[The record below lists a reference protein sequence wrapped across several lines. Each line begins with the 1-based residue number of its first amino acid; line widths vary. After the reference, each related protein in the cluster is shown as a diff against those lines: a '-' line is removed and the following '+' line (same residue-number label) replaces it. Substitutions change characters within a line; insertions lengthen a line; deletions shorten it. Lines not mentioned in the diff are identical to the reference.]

1 MKKKSLL
8 VAVLMAFV
16 LMLTAC
22 NKDDASGGVKT
33 GDASGKDQYKIV
45 VIAKSNNSEFWQTVN
60 AGAEEA
66 AKEENVNVTFQARPD
81 ETDIAGQVS
90 IVEDAINQGVDAIVL
105 APSDVD
111 ALIAVVDKADAAGI
125 PVITIDSKLNS
136 DTPKSH
142 VATDNEAAAVLAA
155 ENLAKAIGEEG
166 KVAIV
171 SFVAGAS
178 TAVAREQGF
187 ISKIKE
193 YPNIEIINTFY
204 SDADRNKAM
213 TITQDI
219 LTSTPDIKGIFGTNE
234 PSAVGVSLAVEQ
246 TGFQDKVTVVGFDSS
261 EDEIYA
267 INNGSMVGT
276 VVQNPFNM
284 GYSGVKQAVKVIKG
298 EEVEKVIDTGVTYVN
313 KENLE
318 SEEVQKLLNPLGK

>member
-1 MKKKSLL
+1 MKNKKFLL
-8 VAVLMAFV
+8 TILTLFV
-16 LMLTAC
+16 FILGAC
-22 NKDDASGGVKT
+22 SQEPSTQGDSESKAT
-33 GDASGKDQYKIV
+33 GKYKIV

-60 AGAEEA
+60 SGAEDA
-66 AKEENVNVTFQARPD
+66 AKEEGVNVTFQARPE

-90 IVEDAINQGVDAIVL
+90 IVEDAINQKVDAIVL

-111 ALIAVVDKADAAGI
+111 ALVSVVEKADNAGI

-136 DTPKSH
+136 DIPKSH
-142 VATDNEAAAVLAA
+142 VATNNEVAAAIAA
-155 ENLAKAIGEEG
+155 ENLAKAIGEKG

-187 ISKIKE
+187 LDKIKE
-193 YPNIEIINTFY
+193 YPGIEIINTFY

-246 TGFQDKVTVVGFDSS
+246 AGVKDKVTVVGFDSS
-261 EDEIYA
+261 EDKIYA
-267 INNGSMVGT
+267 IQNGSMEGT
-276 VVQNPFNM
+276 VVQNPYNM
-284 GYSGVKQAVKVIKG
+284 GYQGVKQAVKVIKG
-298 EEVEKVIDTGVTYVN
+298 EDVEKLIDTGVTYVN
-313 KENLE
+313 KDNLE
-318 SEEVQKLLNPLGK
+318 SDEVQKLLNPQGK

>member
-1 MKKKSLL
+1 MKKKTLI
-8 VAVLMAFV
+8 AVLMLFV
-16 LMLTAC
+16 LLLTAC
-22 NKDDASGGVKT
+22 NKDESTNEVKN
-33 GDASGKDQYKIV
+33 GDASGKDKYKIV

-66 AKEENVNVTFQARPD
+66 AKEENVSVTFQARPD

-90 IVEDAINQGVDAIVL
+90 IVEDAINQGVDAIVI

-111 ALIAVVDKADAAGI
+111 ALVAVVDKAQAEGI

-187 ISKIKE
+187 INKIKE

-234 PSAVGVSLAVEQ
+234 PSVVGVSLAVEQ
-246 TGFQDKVTVVGFDSS
+246 AGFQDKVTVVGFDSS

-267 INNGSMVGT
+267 INNGSMLGT
-276 VVQNPFNM
+276 VVQNPYNM
-284 GYSGVKQAVKVIKG
+284 GYLGVKQAVKVING
-298 EEVEKVIDTGVTYVN
+298 EDVEKLIDTGVTYIN

-318 SEEVQKLLNPLGK
+318 TEEVQKLLNPLGK

>member
-1 MKKKSLL
+1 MKNKKFLL
-8 VAVLMAFV
+8 TILTLFV
-16 LMLTAC
+16 FILGAC
-22 NKDDASGGVKT
+22 SQEPSTQGDSESKAT
-33 GDASGKDQYKIV
+33 GKYKIV

-60 AGAEEA
+60 SGAEDA
-66 AKEENVNVTFQARPD
+66 AKEEGVNVTFQARPE

-90 IVEDAINQGVDAIVL
+90 IVEDAINQKVDAIVL

-111 ALIAVVDKADAAGI
+111 ALVSVVEKADNAGI

-136 DTPKSH
+136 DIPKSH
-142 VATDNEAAAVLAA
+142 VATNNEVAAAIAA
-155 ENLAKAIGEEG
+155 ENLAKAIGEKG

-187 ISKIKE
+187 LDKIKE
-193 YPNIEIINTFY
+193 YPGIEIINTFY

-246 TGFQDKVTVVGFDSS
+246 AGVKDKVTVVGFDSA
-261 EDEIYA
+261 EDVIYA
-267 INNGSMVGT
+267 IQNGSMEGT
-276 VVQNPFNM
+276 VVQNPYNM
-284 GYSGVKQAVKVIKG
+284 GYQGVKQAVKVIKG
-298 EEVEKVIDTGVTYVN
+298 EDVEKLIDTGVTYVN
-313 KENLE
+313 KDNLE
-318 SEEVQKLLNPLGK
+318 SDEVQKLLNPQGK